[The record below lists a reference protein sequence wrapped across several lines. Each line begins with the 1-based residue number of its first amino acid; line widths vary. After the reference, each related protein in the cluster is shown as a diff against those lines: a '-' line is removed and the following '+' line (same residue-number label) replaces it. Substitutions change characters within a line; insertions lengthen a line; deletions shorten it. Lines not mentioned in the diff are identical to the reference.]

1 MEKLEEKNNPRVSKL
16 RAGMLRKPE
25 LCVERAYLWTE
36 SYKGTESE
44 PPIIRRAKALKNVL
58 EKMTVHIEDGELI
71 VGRTTGKRRGCM
83 IFPEIQWEW
92 FIEEKDQLSTRDW
105 DTIGPISDEE
115 KSSMV
120 ECLPYWKGKST
131 WEKWNAC
138 LPEDVIKIHNKL
150 FATATGSMSGVHWG
164 HETIDYEKL
173 LRVGLRGIMDDVN
186 KRLEQLDLSDV
197 DDYSKWLFLKA
208 VKITLEA
215 TIDFAARYANLAGD
229 MAKKEKDSQR
239 KAELEKIADIC
250 SRVPLNPANSLHEAL
265 QSIWLVHI
273 AVRIEAWGPGLSFG
287 RVDQYLFPYYLKDI
301 KDGNLTRGE
310 SKELISLFLVKVN
323 DLAPVMG
330 TAAVET
336 LGGFPT
342 MVSMTIG
349 GVDRKG
355 NDAVNELTYLF
366 LESDTEVSLNAEEI
380 TVRINRKN
388 SDAYLKKACET
399 AKLLKGKLKF
409 VSDETIIQQL
419 LGEGRPAEHARDYIL
434 AGCFTPGIP
443 GRSLDVTAGTI
454 NLPFIFELALNNGI
468 SRLSGEQLGVKTGD
482 PGKFKSYDEVWEAFQ
497 KQVEHVIPRLVTSRN
512 IDLGLYA
519 DLLQCPLMSSLH
531 EGCIEK
537 GRDILNGGT
546 YPWARE
552 AHGFSGLPNVADSLA
567 AIKKV
572 VFEDKVVPM
581 EQLIEALNA
590 DFKGYDSILRTLG
603 KAPKFGNDND
613 YVDTIVNDIIIHF
626 DKVLA
631 NYKGIFG
638 KKPAIAAATGTGHL
652 IMGKMVGALP
662 DGRKA
667 GEPFAEGG
675 ISPHQ
680 GRNVSGP
687 TATLMSVAKLD
698 HLKMTGGSVLNMKFN
713 PDVFGDDLKI
723 KKFMSMLRAYCE
735 NGGYHV
741 QFNIISSD
749 ILRDAQKHPE
759 NYRDLLVRVATYSSY
774 FIELSPRM
782 QEDIIARMEFQQ
794 VV

>member
-1 MEKLEEKNNPRVSKL
+1 MMEKPEERNNSRVGKL

-25 LCVERAYLWTE
+25 ICVERACLWTE
-36 SYKGTESE
+36 SYKETESE
-44 PPIIRRAKALKNVL
+44 PSIIRRAKALKHVL
-58 EKMTVHIEDGELI
+58 KNMTVIIEDGELI
-71 VGRTTGKRRGCM
+71 VGRTTSKRRGCM
-83 IFPEIQWEW
+83 IFPEVQWEW
-92 FIEEKDQLSTRDW
+92 FIEEKDLLSTREW

-115 KSSMV
+115 KSILV
-120 ECLPYWKGKST
+120 ECLPYWKGKCT
-131 WEKWNAC
+131 FEKWNAR
-138 LPEDVIKIHNKL
+138 LPEDVVRIHNKL
-150 FATATGSMSGVHWG
+150 FSTGTGSMSGVHWG
-164 HETIDYEKL
+164 HETIDYERL
-173 LRVGLRGIMDDVN
+173 LRVGLRGIKDDVN
-186 KRLEQLDLSDV
+186 NRMAQLDLTDV
-197 DDYSKWLFLKA
+197 DDYSKWLFLRA
-208 VKITLEA
+208 VNITLDA
-215 TIDFAARYANLAGD
+215 TIDFAARYADLARD
-229 MAKKEKDSQR
+229 MAGKEKDSRR
-239 KAELEKIADIC
+239 KAELEKIADTC
-250 SRVPLNPANSLHEAL
+250 ARVPLNPAGSFQEAL

-273 AVRIEAWGPGLSFG
+273 AVRIEGWGPGLSFG
-287 RVDQYLFPYYLKDI
+287 RVDQYLFPYYEKDVNE
-301 KDGNLTRGE
+301 GNITRNDA
-310 SKELISLFLVKVN
+310 KELLSLFLVKVN
-323 DLAPVMG
+323 DLAPVMA
-330 TAAVET
+330 TFAVET

-355 NDAVNELTYLF
+355 YDAVNELTCLF

-380 TVRINRKN
+380 TARISRKN
-388 SDAYLKKACET
+388 SDAYLRKACET
-399 AKLLKGKLKF
+399 ANLLKGKLKF
-409 VSDETIIQQL
+409 VSDETIIRQL
-419 LGEGRPAEHARDYIL
+419 LGEGRPAEHARDYVL
-434 AGCFTPGIP
+434 AGCFTPGVP

-468 SRLSGEQLGVKTGD
+468 SRISGEQLGLKTGD
-482 PGKFKSYDEVWEAFQ
+482 PRKFKSYDEVWEAYK

-512 IDLGLYA
+512 IDVGLYA

-552 AHGFSGLPNVADSLA
+552 AHGFSGLPNVGDSLA

-572 VFEDKVVPM
+572 VFEDKIAAM
-581 EQLIEALNA
+581 DQLIDALEA
-590 DFKGYDSILRTLG
+590 DFKGYDFILRSLE
-603 KAPKFGNDND
+603 KAPKFGNNDD

-626 DKVLA
+626 DEVLA
-631 NYKGIFG
+631 DYRGIFG
-638 KKPAIAAATGTGHL
+638 KKPGIAAATGTMHL
-652 IMGKMVGALP
+652 LMGKMVGALP

-735 NGGYHV
+735 NGGFHV

-749 ILRDAQKHPE
+749 TLRDAQKHPE
-759 NYRDLLVRVATYSSY
+759 KYRDLLVRVATYSSY
-774 FIELSPRM
+774 FAELSPKM
-782 QEDIIARMEFQQ
+782 QDDIIARMEFQQ
-794 VV
+794 I